1 MYRGGYTV
9 QEHVQQL
16 EERINRLQ
24 VENCELRQ
32 EIEVT
37 VNKLSD
43 RESEYHKMVDGT
55 VSDYNSVNR
64 KLQLFRQELACKTQE
79 CFEQQEQIT
88 RLLAQL
94 VDAQREKKELQVHL
108 DELHFR

>member
-1 MYRGGYTV
+1 M
-9 QEHVQQL
+9 
-16 EERINRLQ
+16 
-24 VENCELRQ
+24 
-32 EIEVT
+32 T

-108 DELHFR
+108 DELHGKPSKMKSFLRILRMGHEPV

>member
-1 MYRGGYTV
+1 M

-32 EIEVT
+32 EIDVT
-37 VNKLSD
+37 VNKLND
-43 RESEYHKMVDGT
+43 REHEYHKMVDGT

-64 KLQLFRQELACKTQE
+64 KLQLFRQCEELPDAPQHP
-79 CFEQQEQIT
+79 I
-88 RLLAQL
+88 RLTCWLTIKL
-94 VDAQREKKELQVHL
+94 VTGA
-108 DELHFR
+108 

>member
-1 MYRGGYTV
+1 M
-9 QEHVQQL
+9 
-16 EERINRLQ
+16 
-24 VENCELRQ
+24 
-32 EIEVT
+32 T

-94 VDAQREKKELQVHL
+94 VDAQREKKGVETSREPFRYAASICCSAGLQSLKTRHL
-108 DELHFR
+108 LSAASSAVAILRR

>member
-1 MYRGGYTV
+1 M

-32 EIEVT
+32 EIDVT

-43 RESEYHKMVDGT
+43 REHEYHKMVDGT

-64 KLQLFRQELACKTQE
+64 KLQLFRQELANKTQE

-94 VDAQREKKELQVHL
+94 VDTQRDKKELQVQILTNSFHT
-108 DELHFR
+108 